1 MFYKKEFSFI
11 RYISMKA
18 KPIPEGYHTLTP
30 YITVNGAKEAI
41 EFYKKAFGAK
51 EIGRITMADGTIG
64 HCELAIG
71 DSRIMLAEENKQW
84 GNISPLTMGG
94 TTVYLSLYVENVDAV
109 FSRALKAGAK
119 VLGDMEPKD
128 HFHGD
133 RTGGL
138 TDPFG
143 HRWTII
149 THIED
154 ISFAEMQKRADALFR
169 K

>member
-1 MFYKKEFSFI
+1 
-11 RYISMKA
+11 MKA

-128 HFHGD
+128 QFHGD

>member
-1 MFYKKEFSFI
+1 VFYKKEFSII
-11 RYISMKA
+11 RHISMKA

-84 GNISPLTMGG
+84 GNLSPLTMGG

-128 HFHGD
+128 QFHGD

>member
-1 MFYKKEFSFI
+1 
-11 RYISMKA
+11 MKA
-18 KPIPEGYHTLTP
+18 KPIQEGYNTIIP

-41 EFYKKAFGAK
+41 EFYKNAFGAK
-51 EIGRITMADGTIG
+51 EIGRITMPDGTIG

-71 DSRIMLAEENKQW
+71 DSKIMLAEENKQW

-94 TTVYLSLYVENVDAV
+94 TTVYLSLYVENVDDV

-128 HFHGD
+128 QFHGD
-133 RTGGL
+133 RSGSL

-149 THIED
+149 TRIED
-154 ISFAEMQKRADALFR
+154 ISFAEMQKRADALF

>member
-1 MFYKKEFSFI
+1 VFYNKI
-11 RYISMKA
+11 INYLRYYMKA
-18 KPIPEGYHTLTP
+18 KPIPEGFHSLSP
-30 YITVNGAKEAI
+30 YITVIGAKEAI
-41 EFYKKAFGAK
+41 EFYKKAFDAK

-84 GNISPLTMGG
+84 GNISPPTLGG

-109 FSRALKAGAK
+109 FAKALKAGAR

-128 HFHGD
+128 QFHGD
-133 RTGGL
+133 RSGSL

-154 ISFAEMQKRADALFR
+154 ISFDEMQKRADALF
-169 K
+169 KQ